1 MSAIIIPKMT
11 KEKRKIIQKYK
22 NVPVAVIYFDV
33 VTIDGENKVCKKI
46 RAFYDRLFERF
57 SRWINEDFEKYAK
70 RCYEEDTH
78 PRKRYRYSP
87 IELKYVMNCEVADA
101 RYLVVEKV
109 ITLLRGNE
117 KVSEKRLKHIW
128 DLQRGNL
135 HTKRRFFGKTQKGSQ
150 KHKSKQ

>member
-1 MSAIIIPKMT
+1 MSAIVKPTMT

-22 NVPVAVIYFDV
+22 NVPVAVIYFEV
-33 VTIDGENKVCKKI
+33 VTVEGENKVCKKI

-57 SRWINEDFEKYAK
+57 SGWINEDFEKYAK

-87 IELKYVMNCEVADA
+87 IELKYVMNCEVAEEC
-101 RYLVVEKV
+101 YLVVETV
-109 ITLLRGNE
+109 ITLYKGNE

-128 DLQRGNL
+128 NL
-135 HTKRRFFGKTQKGSQ
+135 HRGILHTQRRNFGKTQK
-150 KHKSKQ
+150 